1 MSRRAPEPTP
11 QAGSGRV
18 RLVVANWK
26 LHHTHLEAI
35 AFLERLWHL
44 LDADD
49 YRRAEIAICPAFT
62 ALRSAQLTI
71 ETDGMPYRLGAQD
84 VFWEPS
90 GAYTGE
96 VSVPMLAKLDVR
108 YVIVG
113 HSERRRL
120 FGETDEVVAKKAAAV
135 ASGGLVPIVC
145 VGEVA
150 EERDAGVTESVLERQ
165 LDAVLATYPAAALG
179 ELVIAYE
186 PVWAIGSGTPAT
198 PEDAQQVAR
207 YVRGLVASRVG
218 EAAASR
224 VRVLYGGSVDVGN
237 AVAFLAESDID
248 GLLVGGASLDPE
260 RFAQLLGAR
269 PRLAPTS

>member
-1 MSRRAPEPTP
+1 MSRRAPEPEP

-44 LDADD
+44 LDVED

-96 VSVPMLAKLDVR
+96 VSVPMLAKLDVK

-120 FGETDEVVAKKAAAV
+120 FGETDDVVAKKAAAV

-150 EERDAGVTESVLERQ
+150 EERAGGTTEAVLERQ
-165 LDAVLATYPAAALG
+165 LDTVLTTYPVEALG

-198 PEDAQQVAR
+198 PEDAEHVAR
-207 YVRGLVASRVG
+207 FLRDRLARRASEAVA
-218 EAAASR
+218 AR
-224 VRVLYGGSVDVGN
+224 VRILYGGSVDVGN
-237 AVAFLAESDID
+237 AVAFLAQADID

-260 RFAQLLGAR
+260 RFAQLLGGR
-269 PRLAPTS
+269 PRIASTS